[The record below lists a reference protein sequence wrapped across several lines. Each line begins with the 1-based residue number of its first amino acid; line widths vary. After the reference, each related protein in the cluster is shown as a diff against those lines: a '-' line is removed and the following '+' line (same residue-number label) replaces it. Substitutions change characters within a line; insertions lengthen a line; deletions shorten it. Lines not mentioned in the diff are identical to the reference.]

1 MYKNIKKFR
10 YAVQFLIMHIP
21 VVKDIIIYKEVI
33 MFTKTFSSLV
43 KHDVFITDSI
53 EMLGKITGNE
63 IYKNIIKA
71 FGTIMVKI
79 VNKIPLKLKLV
90 SIKVTVNPSVNPFNA
105 KVTNVIGENIMLV
118 LNKMKITIGT
128 ATVKN
133 VVLKI

>member
-1 MYKNIKKFR
+1 
-10 YAVQFLIMHIP
+10 
-21 VVKDIIIYKEVI
+21 
-33 MFTKTFSSLV
+33 
-43 KHDVFITDSI
+43 
-53 EMLGKITGNE
+53 
-63 IYKNIIKA
+63 
-71 FGTIMVKI
+71 MVKI